1 MKRVVFVLISII
13 VILSLLVGIRYLKY
27 CNIIGEYEVS
37 ERIGIDNTKKLK
49 LNLFSWSLGEEKDL
63 KCDLWGCNGY
73 QNGYY
78 YETKNNKIYLKFLD
92 GVLES
97 KIEIK
102 DDNLIIDDVIYKKV

>member
-1 MKRVVFVLISII
+1 MKRVVIVLISIVLI
-13 VILSLLVGIRYLKY
+13 ISLLVGIRYFKY
-27 CNIIGEYEVS
+27 RNIIGDYEVR
-37 ERIGIDNTKKLK
+37 EGIGIDNTKKLK
-49 LNLFSWSLGEEKDL
+49 LNLFSWSIGEEKDL

-73 QNGYY
+73 QNGSY
-78 YETKNNKIYLKFLD
+78 YETKNNKIYLRFKD